1 MQWLLSSILR
11 YKNLFL
17 YFFFVII
24 TLSFSYYQSEY
35 HKSKIFKASIFIS
48 GKTSEPLKKLSSYF
62 KLKKMNTEL
71 IRENL
76 YLKSLLINKNYKSIL
91 EEESNDSS
99 FILIPGYVIK
109 NDISSSRNI
118 IIINKGSSN
127 KVRREMGVIDS
138 KGIIG
143 IVNQTTENF
152 SSVLSILHKDIKI
165 NAKHKKSNAF
175 GSLFWEGNAIDK
187 VTLSDISTINQ
198 IDIEDTIVTGG
209 MSAYFPEGIP
219 IGKVVEIEKDGNYY
233 SINVKLFNNMTNVD
247 NVYFLKNKHKA
258 EIESLYK

>member
-1 MQWLLSSILR
+1 
-11 YKNLFL
+11 
-17 YFFFVII
+17 
-24 TLSFSYYQSEY
+24 
-35 HKSKIFKASIFIS
+35 
-48 GKTSEPLKKLSSYF
+48 
-62 KLKKMNTEL
+62 
-71 IRENL
+71 
-76 YLKSLLINKNYKSIL
+76 
-91 EEESNDSS
+91 
-99 FILIPGYVIK
+99 
-109 NDISSSRNI
+109 
-118 IIINKGSSN
+118 
-127 KVRREMGVIDS
+127 MGVIDS